1 MRQAAR
7 QAVSHAAFQGIYDNE
22 GSVLKALRQ
31 AGVALVEARISH
43 LSSIK
48 GQLLENICLPD
59 KTRLA
64 CVVRDGRPILDLES
78 VFLEENDA
86 LYLITD
92 DETQT
97 HRILAL

>member
-1 MRQAAR
+1 MRSAR
-7 QAVSHAAFQGIYDNE
+7 QTVSHAAFQGTYDTE
-22 GSVLKALRQ
+22 GNILNALRQ
-31 AGVALVEARISH
+31 VGLALVEARVSH

-48 GQLLENICLPD
+48 GQLLENVSLPE

-64 CVVRDGRPILDLES
+64 CVVRNGRPILDMEA

-92 DETQT
+92 DEARTQE
-97 HRILAL
+97 ILAL